1 MKLKLAAAA
10 ALVALSGAANAA
22 IDNGNSTATA
32 GNGELF
38 FSVWDANSSYT
49 RDLNVTIN
57 SFESEVAAVGDY
69 LKSVSAD
76 ALFTSFL
83 STADLSSVKWAIS
96 AVDNIGARRIIETYS
111 ALPAVY
117 STADLIRTAAG
128 NLSSFVS
135 NLNANG
141 TATAESAI
149 YAVGNSGYAGNTDPK
164 TGLYNLTNALVG
176 FNRAGTAANDSYETG
191 LNLVRIGAAATGIAV
206 GSYTPY
212 ADNGSALRAYLDLNQ
227 GSATFGQLTIAAPVP
242 EPESYAMLLAGLGVM
257 GAIARRRRNKQA

>member
-22 IDNGNSTATA
+22 IDGGAG

-49 RDLNVTIN
+49 RDLNITLN
-57 SFESEVAAVGDY
+57 SFESAVAAAGAY
-69 LKSVSAD
+69 LNQVSAD

-83 STADLSSVKWAIS
+83 STVDLGSMKWAIT
-96 AVDNIGARRIIETYS
+96 AADAQGARRLLETYS
-111 ALPAVY
+111 VLPTTAKTDDVTRLAVG
-117 STADLIRTAAG
+117 SIGTFVTA
-128 NLSSFVS
+128 
-135 NLNANG
+135 LNANG
-141 TATAESAI
+141 TLNAESAI
-149 YAVGNSGYAGNTDPK
+149 YAVGNAGYAGNSIYNTD
-164 TGLYNLTNALVG
+164 TNTRLG
-176 FNRAGTAANDSYETG
+176 FNRTGSAANDSYETG
-191 LNLVRIGAAATGIAV
+191 LGIVRIDALASGTAKST
-206 GSYTPY
+206 YTPY
-212 ADNGSALRAYLDLNQ
+212 ADSGNALRAFLDLNQ

>member
-22 IDNGNSTATA
+22 ISNGAD

-49 RDLNVTIN
+49 RDLNITLN
-57 SFESEVAAVGDY
+57 SFESAVAAAGAY
-69 LKSVSAD
+69 LNQVSAD

-83 STADLSSVKWAIS
+83 STVDLGSMKWAIS
-96 AVDNIGARRIIETYS
+96 AVDNQGARRLIDTYS
-111 ALPAVY
+111 VLPFGG
-117 STADLIRTAAG
+117 TAEAARTAVG
-128 NLSSFVS
+128 NLQGHVT
-135 NLNANG
+135 NLNG
-141 TATAESAI
+141 KLTTSDSAI
-149 YAVGNSGYAGNTDPK
+149 YSVADAGYADKAAYGLNSGGYLPYNR
-164 TGLYNLTNALVG
+164 TGSV
-176 FNRAGTAANDSYETG
+176 ANGSYETG
-191 LNLVRIGAAATGIAV
+191 LNLMRVNVVSFGTTAPT
-206 GSYTPY
+206 YTPY
-212 ADNGSALRAYLDLNQ
+212 ADDGAALRAFLDLNQ

>member
-22 IDNGNSTATA
+22 IDNGAG

-38 FSVWDANSSYT
+38 FSVWDATSSYT
-49 RDLNVTIN
+49 RDLNISIN
-57 SFESEVAAVGDY
+57 TFESEVAAVGDY
-69 LKSVSAD
+69 LKAVSAD

-83 STADLSSVKWAIS
+83 ATADLSSVKWAIS
-96 AVDNIGARRIIETYS
+96 AADVQGARRWIETYS
-111 ALPAVY
+111 VLPSSFA
-117 STADLIRTAAG
+117 TADIIRSAVG
-128 NLSSFVS
+128 NVSSFAS
-135 NLNANG
+135 DLNNNG
-141 TATAESAI
+141 MMNAESAVYQI
-149 YAVGNSGYAGNTDPK
+149 GNAGYAGILK
-164 TGLYNLTNALVG
+164 YNSSDDLVG
-176 FNRAGTAANDSYETG
+176 INRAGTIANDSYATG
-191 LNLVRIGAAATGIAV
+191 LNLVRIGAGATGTAV

-212 ADNGSALRAYLDLNQ
+212 ADNGNALRAFLDLNQ